1 MQKSFLVYY
10 AFRNILNQDKKK
22 LLFFTDSRG
31 FEIGNTFTYKN
42 GYGNVLYK
50 YLINN
55 FNLSLDINNFKH
67 TTYLDFLNK
76 YTVKD
81 LINYDYI
88 FLILGVVDFSPR
100 KSLDACV
107 IRKTKSASMGIKNE
121 SPITDSN
128 FVYEG
133 ENTDCIITE
142 ELRDHI
148 LNVLDPLSDKIIV
161 VTTNP
166 VDNNWRGSY
175 WKDRPKNMNSYLIH
189 EVAFSKK
196 LTSKYIQFPSSIDVS
211 EYTVDNIHYNKFG
224 FEHITKELNN
234 IICKDSVD
242 IDLM

>member
-1 MQKSFLVYY
+1 MQKSFFIYY
-10 AFRNILNQDKKK
+10 ALRNILNRDKKK

-31 FEIGNTFTYKN
+31 FEIGNVFTYKN

-50 YLINN
+50 YLIDN

-100 KSLDACV
+100 KSFDASA
-107 IRKTKSASMGIKNE
+107 IRKTKSASMGINNE
-121 SPITDSN
+121 SSLIDSN
-128 FVYEG
+128 FFYEG
-133 ENTDCIITE
+133 EKTDCIITK
-142 ELRDHI
+142 ELMDHI
-148 LNVLDPLSDKIIV
+148 LNVLDPLSEKIIV

-175 WKDRPKNMNSYLIH
+175 WKDRPKNMNSYLIN

-196 LTSKYIQFPSSIDVS
+196 LTDKYIQFPSSLNVS

-224 FEHITKELNN
+224 FGHITKELKN
-234 IICKDSVD
+234 IISKDTVNRNF
-242 IDLM
+242 I